1 MSKIKI
7 HLNGTILQVES
18 ASLQNILNT
27 SAPKDRPFAVEI
39 NGEIVPSAKFS
50 DYSIQE
56 NDKIEIISAVGG
68 G

>member
-1 MSKIKI
+1 MSRIKI
-7 HLNGTILQVES
+7 QLNGTIQKIES
-18 ASLQNILNT
+18 TNLKIILDT
-27 SAPKDRPFAVEI
+27 FAPKDRPFAVEI

>member
-1 MSKIKI
+1 MSRIKI
-7 HLNGTILQVES
+7 QLNGTIEQVES
-18 ASLQNILNT
+18 ASLEIILNT
-27 SAPKDRPFAVEI
+27 FAPKDRPFADKI
-39 NGEIVPSAKFS
+39 NGEIVSSAKFS

>member
-7 HLNGTILQVES
+7 QLNGTIEKLES
-18 ASLQNILNT
+18 TNLEIILNIF
-27 SAPKDRPFAVEI
+27 APKDRPFAVEI

-50 DYSIQE
+50 DYSIQD

>member
-1 MSKIKI
+1 MSRIEI
-7 HLNGTILQVES
+7 QLNGTIEQIES
-18 ASLQNILNT
+18 TNLEIILNT
-27 SAPKDRPFAVEI
+27 FAPKDRPFAVEI
-39 NGEIVPSAKFS
+39 NGEIVPSVKFS

>member
-1 MSKIKI
+1 MSSIKI
-7 HLNGTILQVES
+7 QLNGTIEQIES
-18 ASLQNILNT
+18 TNLENILNT
-27 SAPKDRPFAVEI
+27 FAPKDRPFAVEI

>member
-7 HLNGTILQVES
+7 LLNGTIKQIES
-18 ASLQNILNT
+18 GSLEKILNT
-27 SAPKDRPFAVEI
+27 FAPKDRPFAVEI

>member
-7 HLNGTILQVES
+7 LLNGKFEEVETINLK
-18 ASLQNILNT
+18 NILNT
-27 SAPKDRPFAVEI
+27 YAPIDRPFAVEI
-39 NGEIVPSAKFS
+39 NGEIVPSAKFC

>member
-1 MSKIKI
+1 MSRIKI
-7 HLNGTILQVES
+7 QLNGTAEQIETTNLE
-18 ASLQNILNT
+18 NILNT
-27 SAPKDRPFAVEI
+27 FAPKDRPFAVEI
-39 NGEIVPSAKFS
+39 NGEIVSSAKFS

>member
-1 MSKIKI
+1 MSRIKI
-7 HLNGTILQVES
+7 QLNGTIEQIKSTNLEI
-18 ASLQNILNT
+18 ILNT
-27 SAPKDRPFAVEI
+27 FAPKDRPFAVEI

>member
-7 HLNGTILQVES
+7 HLNGKIEQAES
-18 ASLQNILNT
+18 AHLEILLNT
-27 SAPKDRPFAVEI
+27 FAPKDRPFAVEI

>member
-7 HLNGTILQVES
+7 QLNGTAEQIETTNLE
-18 ASLQNILNT
+18 NILNT
-27 SAPKDRPFAVEI
+27 FAPKDRPFAVEI
-39 NGEIVPSAKFS
+39 NGEIVSSAKFS

>member
-1 MSKIKI
+1 MVTFIGLEI
-7 HLNGTILQVES
+7 
-18 ASLQNILNT
+18 ILNT
-27 SAPKDRPFAVEI
+27 FAPKDRPFAVEI

>member
-7 HLNGTILQVES
+7 QLNGTAEQVETTN
-18 ASLQNILNT
+18 LENILNAF
-27 SAPKDRPFAVEI
+27 APEDRPFAVEI

-50 DYSIQE
+50 DYSIQD

>member
-1 MSKIKI
+1 MSSIKI
-7 HLNGTILQVES
+7 QLNGTIEQIES
-18 ASLQNILNT
+18 TNLEIILNT
-27 SAPKDRPFAVEI
+27 FAPKDRPFAVEI

-50 DYSIQE
+50 DYSIQK

>member
-7 HLNGTILQVES
+7 QLNGTIEKIES
-18 ASLQNILNT
+18 TTIEIILNIF
-27 SAPKDRPFAVEI
+27 APKDRPFAVEI

-50 DYSIQE
+50 DYSIQD

>member
-7 HLNGTILQVES
+7 LLNGTAEQIETTNLE
-18 ASLQNILNT
+18 NILNAF
-27 SAPKDRPFAVEI
+27 APKDRPFAVEI

>member
-7 HLNGTILQVES
+7 QLNGTIEKLES
-18 ASLQNILNT
+18 TNLAIILNIF
-27 SAPKDRPFAVEI
+27 APKDRPFAVEI

>member
-7 HLNGTILQVES
+7 QLNGTAEQIEITNLE
-18 ASLQNILNT
+18 NILNT
-27 SAPKDRPFAVEI
+27 FAPKDRPFAVEI

>member
-7 HLNGTILQVES
+7 LLNGTIEQIES
-18 ASLQNILNT
+18 GSLEKILNT
-27 SAPKDRPFAVEI
+27 FAPKDRPFAVEI